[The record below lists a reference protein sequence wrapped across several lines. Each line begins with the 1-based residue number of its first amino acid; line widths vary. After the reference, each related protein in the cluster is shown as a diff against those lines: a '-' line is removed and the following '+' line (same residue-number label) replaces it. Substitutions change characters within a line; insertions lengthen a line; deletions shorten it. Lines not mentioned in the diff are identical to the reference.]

1 MAPAE
6 AHQKYD
12 AMAQARAALSQLFE
26 AAKRGDVLSLE
37 SCVSRAISEGG
48 GSRQETLA
56 AFRDAH
62 RRHALHFGAASGSVA
77 AVRWLAEACATLV
90 DEADEN
96 GVTPLAL
103 AASQGKTDAC
113 EALLLLGADVG
124 RRDSSGVT
132 ALHRA
137 AAFEGSACGGLVELL
152 CSAGADVAAAS
163 AASGTPLHWAA
174 GNDDA
179 LASVAAT
186 EALLVRGSPIEAAD
200 ERGLTPLVLAAAVG
214 NGRTVAAL
222 ARGGADVGLVVS
234 GGATVAHICAEQG
247 DLEALQA
254 IAESPNH
261 GQTALRATDATGR
274 TPLDVAQQQSH
285 ALCVTFLKAQGVEA
299 CANVVVQHSQR
310 QAPPQPTPQPPPPL
324 QQSATSSD
332 AEGALRKKECGNEAL
347 KRGDY
352 ETAVGEYSAAIDLDA
367 SSKVLFSNRSAA
379 RLALAV
385 KTNNT
390 DLVQSAL
397 VDADACVA
405 LDPAWPK
412 AHFRRATALKAL
424 EKYEDAANAFWDAL
438 RLDPNNAQLRA
449 ALQDCVK
456 EGRQH
461 HFTAADRR
469 NESATPQHAE
479 PLTNQ
484 VSSQSMT
491 PTRTCS

>member
-1 MAPAE
+1 MASAD

-37 SCVSRAISEGG
+37 DCVSRAISEGG
-48 GSRQETLA
+48 GSREDTLA
-56 AFRDAH
+56 AFRDGH

-77 AVRWLAEACATLV
+77 AVHWLAEACAKLV

-113 EALLLLGADVG
+113 EALVLLGADVG

-137 AAFEGSACGGLVELL
+137 AAFEGSACGRLVELL
-152 CSAGADVAAAS
+152 CSAGADVAAVSAS
-163 AASGTPLHWAA
+163 SGTALHWAA
-174 GNDDA
+174 GNSDE

-186 EALLVRGSPIEAAD
+186 EALLARGSPIEAAD
-200 ERGLTPLVLAAAVG
+200 ERGLTPLVLAAAMG
-214 NGRTVAAL
+214 NGQTVAAL
-222 ARGGADVGLVVS
+222 ARAGADVGLIVS

-247 DLEALQA
+247 DLDALQA

-261 GQTALRATDATGR
+261 GQTALRAIDATGR
-274 TPLDVAQQQSH
+274 TPLDVAHQQSH
-285 ALCVTFLKAQGVEA
+285 TECVTFLKAQGVEA
-299 CANVVVQHSQR
+299 SANVVVHHSQQ
-310 QAPPQPTPQPPPPL
+310 QAPPQSTLQPPPPS
-324 QQSATSSD
+324 QRSSTSTD
-332 AEGALRKKECGNEAL
+332 AAGALRKKECGNEAL

-352 ETAVGEYSAAIDLDA
+352 ETAVAEYSAAIDLDA
-367 SSKVLFSNRSAA
+367 SNKALFSNRSAA
-379 RLALAV
+379 RLGLAV
-385 KTNNT
+385 KTNDT
-390 DLVQSAL
+390 DLVQAAL

-412 AHFRRATALKAL
+412 AHFRRASALQAL

-438 RLDPNNAQLRA
+438 RLDPSNAQLRA
-449 ALQDCVK
+449 ALQKCVQK
-456 EGRQH
+456 GRQH
-461 HFTAADRR
+461 HFTGADRR
-469 NESATPQHAE
+469 DESATPQHAE
-479 PLTNQ
+479 SLTSQ
-484 VSSQSMT
+484 ISSPSMT
-491 PTRTCS
+491 PTRTC